1 MIVGCLKCKRKFDS
15 KLRSTICPH
24 PTLAVCDDRLRKGS
38 YISPE
43 LDKAL
48 DEFVADKPKSIIKDV

>member
-24 PTLAVCDDRLRKGS
+24 PTLASNDGRLYKDG

-43 LDKAL
+43 LGRAL